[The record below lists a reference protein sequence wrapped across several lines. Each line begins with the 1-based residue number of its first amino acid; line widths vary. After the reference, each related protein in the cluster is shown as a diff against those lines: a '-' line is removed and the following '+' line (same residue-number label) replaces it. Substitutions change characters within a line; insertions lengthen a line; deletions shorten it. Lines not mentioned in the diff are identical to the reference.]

1 MVESKSSN
9 GESDTTRVR
18 SLVYSKASVLIVE
31 DDELTRERIELL
43 LTSADFDTMG
53 VGSAAEA
60 RMAMD
65 ALVFPIV
72 IIDRMLGDADG
83 LSLIREFRERYQAH
97 RVFLL
102 MLSALDS
109 QEELDR
115 GLAAGA
121 DDYLS
126 KKGSDAALLERLA
139 KAREIVRYGA
149 R

>member
-1 MVESKSSN
+1 MVESDSPN
-9 GESDTTRVR
+9 GESETTRVR
-18 SLVYSKASVLIVE
+18 SLVYSKSSVLIVE
-31 DDELTRERIELL
+31 DDELTRERMELL
-43 LTSADFDTMG
+43 LTSADFDAMS

-65 ALVFPIV
+65 TLVFPIV

-97 RVFLL
+97 RVFLM

-121 DDYLS
+121 DAYLS
-126 KKGSDAALLERLA
+126 KKDSDAALLESLA
-139 KAREIVRYGA
+139 KAREVVRY
-149 R
+149 RVR